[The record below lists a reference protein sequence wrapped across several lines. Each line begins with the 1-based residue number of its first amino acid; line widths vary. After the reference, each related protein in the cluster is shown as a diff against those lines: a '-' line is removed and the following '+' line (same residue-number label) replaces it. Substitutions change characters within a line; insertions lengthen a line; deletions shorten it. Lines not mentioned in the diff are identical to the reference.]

1 MRRTTVAGIGG
12 IAFSVLTVV
21 GIVMAMP
28 PGGGYNES
36 NIADYLAKGHRPVV
50 IVAFYLGLL
59 GILGLIYLLV
69 HLRDA
74 IGATPENHHTATIF
88 WGTGLAGAASFA
100 IGWAVIGGQVIAHL
114 EGGHKIVIA
123 PPLTYLIG
131 EIGVVMIFG
140 SGAVL
145 LGFALI
151 ALGLAGRLTF
161 PGWLRWLTLITGLAS
176 IAGLAFFP
184 FFLLIIWGIVI
195 GIWLLMV
202 RRDAD
207 GSAASGP
214 ASA

>member
-1 MRRTTVAGIGG
+1 MSRTTVAAVGS

-21 GIVMAMP
+21 GLGVSLA
-28 PGGGYNES
+28 PGGNYKES
-36 NIADYLAKGHRPVV
+36 NIADYLAKGHRPAV

-59 GILGLIYLLV
+59 GVLGLICILA

-74 IGATPENHHTATIF
+74 IDATPGRKRTAAVF

-100 IGWAVIGGQVIAHL
+100 VGWAIIGGQVVAHL
-114 EGGHKIVIA
+114 EGGHSIVVP

-140 SGAVL
+140 SGAML

-151 ALGLAGRLTF
+151 ALWLAAGPIL
-161 PGWLRWLTLITGLAS
+161 PAWLRWLTLIAGVAS
-176 IAGLAFFP
+176 LAGLAFFP

-195 GIWLLMV
+195 GVWLLV
-202 RRDAD
+202 AD
-207 GSAASGP
+207 RGSAP
-214 ASA
+214 SAIAGQPT

>member
-1 MRRTTVAGIGG
+1 
-12 IAFSVLTVV
+12 
-21 GIVMAMP
+21 
-28 PGGGYNES
+28 
-36 NIADYLAKGHRPVV
+36 
-50 IVAFYLGLL
+50 
-59 GILGLIYLLV
+59 
-69 HLRDA
+69 
-74 IGATPENHHTATIF
+74 
-88 WGTGLAGAASFA
+88 
-100 IGWAVIGGQVIAHL
+100 
-114 EGGHKIVIA
+114 
-123 PPLTYLIG
+123 
-131 EIGVVMIFG
+131 MIFG

-214 ASA
+214 ARA